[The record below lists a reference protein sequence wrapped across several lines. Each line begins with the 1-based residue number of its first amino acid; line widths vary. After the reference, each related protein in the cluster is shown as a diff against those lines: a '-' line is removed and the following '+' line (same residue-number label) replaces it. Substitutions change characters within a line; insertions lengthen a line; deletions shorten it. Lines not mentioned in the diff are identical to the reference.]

1 MRLGRVKLKNFAFRL
16 SLLSPFIIFAKTT
29 IYHREVMSKI
39 YPVGIQ
45 SFEKIREGGYCYIDK
60 TSLIYSLIKS
70 GQYYFLSRPRRF
82 GKSLL
87 ISTLEAYFLGK
98 KELFKGLAMEGL
110 EKDWTT
116 HPVLHLDLN
125 TQKYDTPEALN
136 NVLEENLN
144 YWESLYGASE
154 SEIGVARRF
163 NGIIRR
169 AAEKAGQK
177 VVVLVDEYD
186 KPMLQAIGNE
196 PLLTDYRNTLKAFY
210 GALKSNDKYLRFAL
224 LTGVTKFSKV
234 SVFSDLNNLMD
245 ISLSNRFANIC
256 GITENELHRDLEE
269 DIRLLAE
276 ANGMN
281 ETEARQTLKEW
292 YDGYHFAEN
301 TEDIYNPFSLL
312 NTLAE
317 MKFGSYWFE
326 TGTPT
331 FLVELLQR
339 SKYDLHR
346 LTEEMATADSLGG
359 IDTMETNPVPILYQS
374 GYLTIKG
381 FDKEFRTYELGL
393 PNKEVEEGFTKFLLP
408 NYAFLSSGNP
418 SFEISSFVREVRSGN
433 IDAFMRRLQSFF
445 ADTPYELARDLER
458 HYQNVLFIV
467 FKLLGFYTRAEYR
480 TSNGRIDM
488 VVKTDRYIY
497 VMEFKLD
504 GTAEEAIR
512 QINEKGYAAPF
523 ASDGRT
529 LYKIGVNF
537 SNAIRGI
544 EGWIVEE

>member
-1 MRLGRVKLKNFAFRL
+1 
-16 SLLSPFIIFAKTT
+16 
-29 IYHREVMSKI
+29 MSKI

-45 SFEKIREGGYCYIDK
+45 SFEKIRQEGYCYIDK
-60 TSLIYSLIKS
+60 TPLIYNLVKS

-87 ISTLEAYFLGK
+87 ISTLEAYFLGR
-98 KELFKGLAMEGL
+98 KELFRGLAMEEL
-110 EKDWTT
+110 EKDWAV

-125 TQKYDTPEALN
+125 TQKYDTPEALT
-136 NVLEENLN
+136 NVLEENLK
-144 YWESLYGASE
+144 YWEGLYGASD

-163 NGIIRR
+163 NGVIRR
-169 AAEKAGQK
+169 AAEKTGQQ

-210 GALKSNDKYLRFAL
+210 GALKSNDSHLRFAL

-245 ISLSNRFANIC
+245 ISIDDRFANIC
-256 GITENELHRDLEE
+256 GITEHELHTDFKE
-269 DIRLLAE
+269 DIAVLAQKNRLTEDE
-276 ANGMN
+276 AK
-281 ETEARQTLKEW
+281 RQLKEQ
-292 YDGYHFAEN
+292 YDGYHFVEDS
-301 TEDIYNPFSLL
+301 EDIYNPFSLL
-312 NTLAE
+312 NTFAK

-359 IDTMETNPVPILYQS
+359 IDSMYTNPVPILYQS

-381 FDKEFRTYELGL
+381 YDRRFRTYTLGF
-393 PNKEVEEGFTKFLLP
+393 PNLEVEEGFIRFLLP
-408 NYAFLSSGNP
+408 FYSGT
-418 SFEISSFVREVRSGN
+418 SKSDSAFEIVHFVREVESGN
-433 IDAFMRRLQSFF
+433 IDAFMRRLRSFF
-445 ADTPYELARDLER
+445 ADTPYELARDLEL

-467 FKLLGFYTRAEYR
+467 FKLLGFYTQAEYH
-480 TSNGRIDM
+480 TSNCRVDM

-497 VMEFKLD
+497 VMEFKLE
-504 GTAEEAIR
+504 GTAEEALR
-512 QINEKGYAAPF
+512 QINSKGYAAPF
-523 ASDGRT
+523 ASDART

-537 SNAIRGI
+537 SNATRGI
-544 EGWIVEE
+544 EKWIVEE

>member
-1 MRLGRVKLKNFAFRL
+1 MRLGILKLKNFAFHL

-60 TSLIYSLIKS
+60 TSLIYSLVKS

-210 GALKSNDKYLRFAL
+210 GALKSNDNYLRFAL

-381 FDKEFRTYELGL
+381 FDKEFRTYELGF

-408 NYAFLSSGNP
+408 NYASLSSGNP

-504 GTAEEAIR
+504 GTAKEAIR

-523 ASDGRT
+523 TSDGRT

-544 EGWIVEE
+544 ERWIVEE